1 MARLNETPRPR
12 PTSWKWWIC
21 GLLLLA
27 SAINYMDRQTLANA
41 AVRITEQFHL
51 SQAQYGRLEWYF
63 GWAFAAGSLGFGVM
77 VDRFSV
83 RWIYPIVLVL
93 WSATGFATGLAQDY
107 DGLLVCRTLLG
118 LFEAGHWPCAI
129 KTTQRLLAPEDR
141 AMGNGLLQGGASVG
155 AIVTPQVMNAMMTPQ
170 LETWRMPFQAIGAAG
185 LVWVVVWF
193 AMVRETDLA
202 PVRAPAVQPG
212 SGPAALAASW
222 RVLISRRM
230 IVVLVMIACINTSWQ
245 LLRAWLP
252 KFLMEGHRY
261 AEKAALNFNSLYY
274 VATDVG
280 CLGAGAL
287 TLWLVR
293 RGSPVHRSRLL
304 VFFGCAALTALS
316 VSVFVLPK
324 GWPLLAMLLVVGAGA
339 LGVFPVYHALT
350 QELSPF
356 HQGKVTGIAGVA
368 AWALSPVH
376 TLFGRHI
383 DKTHSFDLGLAI
395 AGCLPLVAF
404 LALWLFWGSP
414 RGHLQVE
421 LAAESTR
428 T

>member
-1 MARLNETPRPR
+1 MERVSETPRPR
-12 PTSWKWWIC
+12 PSSWKWWIC

-41 AVRITEQFHL
+41 SVRITRQFDL
-51 SQAQYGRLEWYF
+51 SQEQYGSLELGF
-63 GWAFAAGSLGFGVM
+63 GWAFAAGSILFGVM
-77 VDRFSV
+77 ADRFSV
-83 RWIYPIVLVL
+83 RWIYPVVLVL
-93 WSATGFATGLAQDY
+93 WSATGFATGLVQSY
-107 DGLLVCRTLLG
+107 NGLLVCRTLLG

-129 KTTQRLLAPEDR
+129 KTTQRLLAPKDR
-141 AMGNGLLQGGASVG
+141 AMGNGLLQGGASIG
-155 AIVTPQVMNAMMTPQ
+155 AIVTPQVMNAMMTEQ
-170 LETWRMPFQAIGAAG
+170 LETWRMPFQVIGAAG
-185 LVWVVVWF
+185 LAWVILWF
-193 AMVRETDLA
+193 TMVREADLA
-202 PVRAPAVQPG
+202 PVPAPAVQPG
-212 SGPAALAASW
+212 SAPSTLASSW

-252 KFLMEGHRY
+252 KFLMEGHGY
-261 AEKAALNFNSLYY
+261 DEKAALNFNSLYY
-274 VATDVG
+274 IATDVG

-293 RGSPVHRSRLL
+293 RGMPVHRSRLL
-304 VFFGCAALTALS
+304 VFFGCAVLAAS
-316 VSVFVLPK
+316 SISVFILPK
-324 GWPLLAMLLVVGAGA
+324 GWLLLAMLLVVGAGA

-404 LALWLFWGSP
+404 LALYLFWNQS
-414 RGHLQVE
+414 RI
-421 LAAESTR
+421 AEASSLP
-428 T
+428 

>member
-1 MARLNETPRPR
+1 
-12 PTSWKWWIC
+12 
-21 GLLLLA
+21 
-27 SAINYMDRQTLANA
+27 MDRQTLANA
-41 AVRITEQFHL
+41 AVRITEHFHL
-51 SQAQYGRLEWYF
+51 SQAKYGKLEWYF
-63 GWAFAAGSLGFGVM
+63 GWAFAAGSLLFGVL
-77 VDRFSV
+77 VDRYSV

-93 WSATGFATGLAQDY
+93 WSATGFATGLARDY

-129 KTTQRLLAPEDR
+129 KTTQRLLEPADR
-141 AMGNGLLQGGASVG
+141 AMGNGLLQGGASLG
-155 AIVTPQVMNAMMTPQ
+155 AIATPQVMNAMMTPQ
-170 LETWRMPFQAIGAAG
+170 LETWRMPFQVIGAAG
-185 LVWVVVWF
+185 LAWVVAWF
-193 AMVRETDLA
+193 TMVRESDLA
-202 PVRAPAVQPG
+202 PVRVPSV
-212 SGPAALAASW
+212 PAASESSTLTGSW

-245 LLRAWLP
+245 ILRAWLP
-252 KFLMEGHRY
+252 KFLIEGRGY
-261 AEKAALNFNSLYY
+261 TEKAAFNFSSLYY

-293 RGSPVHRSRLL
+293 RGLPVHRSRLL
-304 VFFGCAALTALS
+304 VFFGCAAMTVSSIS
-316 VSVFVLPK
+316 VLVLPK
-324 GWPLLAMLLVVGAGA
+324 GWPLLATLLVVGAGA

-368 AWALSPVH
+368 AWALSPVQ

-383 DKTHSFDLGLAI
+383 DKTGSFDLGLAI
-395 AGCLPLVAF
+395 AGCLPLAAF

-414 RGHLQVE
+414 RDELQVE
-421 LAAESTR
+421 LAAASTR